1 MIAGSRWHCWRGV
14 LRLIAGELSPYVRR
28 HLGVVL
34 GLVALGAAM
43 NALAPL
49 ALKGVVDGLAGHQAV
64 TVPLGVLIGLYA
76 VSQWLGRSSAELR
89 ALRYAQ
95 AERRILRTLSA
106 RIFAHVL
113 RLPLRF
119 HLNRQTGA
127 LSQAIDNGLEGLR
140 LILHHLVFTVLPVGA
155 ELAIVAVVLA
165 RLGQPVFLALF
176 CGAAVCYGALFGRSA
191 ARIAE
196 SARAASAARVVAG
209 ALITDGLLNCE
220 TVKSFGAEALI
231 AGRAGGALERSE
243 QAWLAFHRR
252 YCANGLA
259 VAGVFAAFLT
269 ATLACA
275 LHSVR
280 AGRLTVG
287 GFVLVNTYMLQLV
300 RPAEMLGFAVQGFAQ
315 GAAMLDRTLELLA
328 EPAEVSAGLALGCG
342 PGGALR
348 FEHVTL
354 AYEPGRAALE
364 EVTFEVPAG
373 ATLGIVGRSGSGKS
387 SIVRLLL
394 RLVEPDAGLIRLD
407 GRPLPAIAPAALRA
421 AIAVVPQDTA
431 LLDDTIENNIAL
443 AWPQAEHR
451 DVVRAA
457 RAAQLEEF
465 IESLPQ
471 GYATVVGERGVRLS
485 GGERQ
490 RIAIARAALRRPL
503 LYVFDE
509 ATAALDGRTEQA
521 VLAGLRMLTG
531 TATMVIIAHRLVS
544 VARADHIV
552 VLQAG
557 HLVESGGHA
566 ELIRAAGHYAMLW
579 RAQHPDAAAA

>member
-28 HLGVVL
+28 RLGVVL
-34 GLVALGAAM
+34 GLVGLGAAL

-49 ALKGVVDGLAGHQAV
+49 ALKGIVDGLAGHQRV
-64 TVPLGVLIGLYA
+64 TAPLGVLIGLYA
-76 VSQWLGRSSAELR
+76 ASQWLGRSSAEVR

-95 AERRILRTLSA
+95 AERRIVRTLSE

-119 HLNRQTGA
+119 HLESQTGA
-127 LSQAIDNGLEGLR
+127 VSQAIDNGLEGLR

-155 ELAIVAVVLA
+155 ELAIVAAVLG
-165 RLGQPVFLALF
+165 RLGQPVFLGLF
-176 CGAAVCYGALFGRSA
+176 CGAAVCYAALFGRSA
-191 ARIAE
+191 GRIAE
-196 SARAASAARVVAG
+196 SARAASAARVAAG

-280 AGRLTVG
+280 AGGLTVG

-315 GAAMLDRTLELLA
+315 GVAMLGRTLELLGERPEA
-328 EPAEVSAGLALGCG
+328 SAGLALGG
-342 PGGALR
+342 APGGALR
-348 FEHVTL
+348 FERVTL

-407 GRPLPAIAPAALRA
+407 GQPLPGIAPAALRA

-451 DVVRAA
+451 DVVRAV
-457 RAAQLEEF
+457 RVAQLEEF

-521 VLAGLRMLTG
+521 VLAGLRILTG
-531 TATMVIIAHRLVS
+531 TATTVIIAHRLMS

-557 HLVESGGHA
+557 RLVESGGHA
-566 ELIRAAGHYAMLW
+566 ELIRAAGHYATLW

>member
-1 MIAGSRWHCWRGV
+1 V
-14 LRLIAGELSPYVRR
+14 LGREISPYVRR
-28 HLGVVL
+28 RLAEVL
-34 GLVALGAAM
+34 GLVLLGAAM

-49 ALKGVVDGLAGHQAV
+49 ALKGVVDGLTGQQPIV
-64 TVPLGVLIGLYA
+64 VPLGFMIGLYA
-76 VSQWLGRSSAELR
+76 ASQWLGRSSAELR

-95 AERRILRTLSA
+95 AERRILRTLSE
-106 RIFAHVL
+106 RVFAHVL

-119 HLNRQTGA
+119 HLERQTGA
-127 LSQAIDNGLEGLR
+127 VSQAIDNGLEGVR
-140 LILHHLVFTVLPVGA
+140 LILHHLVFTVLPVCA
-155 ELAIVAVVLA
+155 ELAIVAMVLA
-165 RLGQPVFLALF
+165 RLGQPVFLVLF

-191 ARIAE
+191 GRIGE
-196 SARAASAARVVAG
+196 SARVASAARVAAG

-220 TVKSFGAEALI
+220 TVKSFGAEELI
-231 AGRAGGALERSE
+231 AGKAGGALERNE
-243 QAWLAFHRR
+243 HAWLAFHRR

-280 AGRLTVG
+280 AGQLTVG

-315 GAAMLDRTLELLA
+315 GAAMLGRTLELLA
-328 EPAEVSAGLALGCG
+328 ERPEASTGLALGGG

-348 FEHVTL
+348 FERVTL
-354 AYEPGRAALE
+354 AYGPGRAALE
-364 EVTFEVPAG
+364 DLTFEIPAG
-373 ATLGIVGRSGSGKS
+373 ATLGIVGQSGSGKS

-394 RLVEPDAGLIRLD
+394 RLVEPDGGLIRLD
-407 GRPLPAIAPAALRA
+407 GCPLRAIAPAALRA

-443 AWPQAEHR
+443 AWPQAGRR
-451 DVVRAA
+451 DIVRAA
-457 RAAQLEEF
+457 RVAQLEEF
-465 IESLPQ
+465 VESLPQ

-521 VLAGLRMLTG
+521 VLAGLQTLSG
-531 TATMVIIAHRLVS
+531 AATTVIIAHRLVS
-544 VARADHIV
+544 VARADRIV
-552 VLQAG
+552 VLHAG
-557 HLVESGGHA
+557 RLVESGGHA
-566 ELIRAAGHYAMLW
+566 ELIQAAGHYAALW
-579 RAQHPDAAAA
+579 HAQHPDAAAA

>member
-140 LILHHLVFTVLPVGA
+140 LILHRLVFTVLPVGA

-231 AGRAGGALERSE
+231 AGRAGRALERSE

-348 FEHVTL
+348 FERVTL

>member
-95 AERRILRTLSA
+95 AERRILRTLSE
-106 RIFAHVL
+106 RIFTHVL

-348 FEHVTL
+348 FERVTL
-354 AYEPGRAALE
+354 AYKPGRAALE

-407 GRPLPAIAPAALRA
+407 GRPLAAIAPAALRA

-431 LLDDTIENNIAL
+431 LLDDTIKNNIAL

-521 VLAGLRMLTG
+521 VLAGLRILTG
-531 TATMVIIAHRLVS
+531 TATTVIIAHRLMS

-557 HLVESGGHA
+557 RLVESGGHT
-566 ELIRAAGHYAMLW
+566 ELIQAAGHYATLW

>member
-1 MIAGSRWHCWRGV
+1 MSADFRRQCWRGV
-14 LRLIAGELSPYVRR
+14 LGVLGREISPYVRR
-28 HLGVVL
+28 RLAEVL
-34 GLVALGAAM
+34 GLVALGAAV

-49 ALKGVVDGLAGHQAV
+49 ALKGVVDGLTRQQPIEA
-64 TVPLGVLIGLYA
+64 PLGLLIGLYA
-76 VSQWLGRSSAELR
+76 ASQWLGRSSAELR

-95 AERRILRTLSA
+95 AERRILRTLSE
-106 RIFAHVL
+106 RVFAHVL

-119 HLNRQTGA
+119 HLERQTGA
-127 LSQAIDNGLEGLR
+127 VSQAIDNGLEGVR
-140 LILHHLVFTVLPVGA
+140 LILHHLVFTVLPVCA
-155 ELAIVAVVLA
+155 ELAIVAMVLA
-165 RLGQPVFLALF
+165 RLGQPVFLVLF
-176 CGAAVCYGALFGRSA
+176 CGAAVCYAALFGRSA
-191 ARIAE
+191 GRIAE
-196 SARAASAARVVAG
+196 SARTASAARVAAG

-220 TVKSFGAEALI
+220 TVKSFGAEELI
-231 AGRAGGALERSE
+231 AGKAGGALERNE
-243 QAWLAFHRR
+243 HAWLAFHRR

-280 AGRLTVG
+280 AGQLTVG

-315 GAAMLDRTLELLA
+315 GAAMLGRALELLA
-328 EPAEVSAGLALGCG
+328 ERPEASTGLTLGGG

-348 FEHVTL
+348 FERVTL
-354 AYEPGRAALE
+354 AYGPGRAALE
-364 EVTFEVPAG
+364 DLTFEIPAG

-394 RLVEPDAGLIRLD
+394 RLVEPDGGLIRLD
-407 GRPLPAIAPAALRA
+407 GCPLRAIAPAAVRA

-443 AWPQAEHR
+443 AWPQAERR
-451 DVVRAA
+451 DIVRAA
-457 RAAQLEEF
+457 RVAQLEEF
-465 IESLPQ
+465 IDSLPQ

-521 VLAGLRMLTG
+521 VLAGLQTLSG
-531 TATMVIIAHRLVS
+531 TATTVIIAHRLVS
-544 VARADHIV
+544 VARADRIV
-552 VLQAG
+552 VLHAG
-557 HLVESGGHA
+557 RLVESGGHA
-566 ELIRAAGHYAMLW
+566 ELIRAAGHYAALW
-579 RAQHPDAAAA
+579 LAQHPDAAAA

>member
-1 MIAGSRWHCWRGV
+1 MRGDSRRQCWRGV
-14 LRLIAGELSPYVRR
+14 LRVLGREISPYVRR
-28 HLGVVL
+28 RLAEVL
-34 GLVALGAAM
+34 GLVTLGAAM

-49 ALKGVVDGLAGHQAV
+49 ALKGVVDGLTGQRPIEA
-64 TVPLGVLIGLYA
+64 PLGWLIGLYA
-76 VSQWLGRSSAELR
+76 ASQWLGRSSAELR

-95 AERRILRTLSA
+95 AERRILRTLSE
-106 RIFAHVL
+106 RIFSHVL

-119 HLNRQTGA
+119 HLQRQTGA
-127 LSQAIDNGLEGLR
+127 VSQAIDNGLEGVR
-140 LILHHLVFTVLPVGA
+140 LILHHLVFTVLPVCA
-155 ELAIVAVVLA
+155 ELAIVAMVLA

-176 CGAAVCYGALFGRSA
+176 CGAAVCYAALFGRSA
-191 ARIAE
+191 GRIAE
-196 SARAASAARVVAG
+196 SARTASAARVAAG

-220 TVKSFGAEALI
+220 TVKSFGAETLI
-231 AGRAGGALERSE
+231 AGRAGGALERTE

-259 VAGVFAAFLT
+259 VACVFAAFLA
-269 ATLACA
+269 ATLAEA

-315 GAAMLDRTLELLA
+315 GAAMLRRTLELLA
-328 EPAEVSAGLALGCG
+328 ERPEASAGRSLGG
-342 PGGALR
+342 DPGGALR
-348 FEHVTL
+348 FECVSL
-354 AYEPGRAALE
+354 AYEPGRAALKD
-364 EVTFEVPAG
+364 VTFEVPAG
-373 ATLGIVGRSGSGKS
+373 ATLGIVGQSGSGKS

-394 RLVEPDAGLIRLD
+394 RLVEPDAGVIRLD
-407 GRPLPAIAPAALRA
+407 GCPLRAIAPAALRA

-443 AWPQAEHR
+443 AWPQAEHG
-451 DVVRAA
+451 DVVRAV
-457 RAAQLEEF
+457 RLAQLEEF
-465 IESLPQ
+465 IESLPE

-490 RIAIARAALRRPL
+490 RIAIARAALRRAI

-521 VLAGLRMLTG
+521 VLAGLHRLSG
-531 TATMVIIAHRLVS
+531 TATTLIIAHRLAS
-544 VARADHIV
+544 VARADRIL
-552 VLQAG
+552 VLHAG
-557 HLVESGGHA
+557 CLVESGGHA
-566 ELIRAAGHYAMLW
+566 ELMRASGHYAALW
-579 RAQHPDAAAA
+579 RAQHPGAAAA